1 MHRDMKPEEIDALL
15 YSQTFGN
22 LACQQDGK
30 PYIIP
35 LAFFYDLGTI
45 YGQTMEGK
53 KTEILRHH
61 PQVCF
66 HVQELQPDGWRSVL
80 CWGMF
85 EELDLSVP
93 LAPPMITALQGLAT
107 RLGVVQQSVG
117 VKVLF
122 DAQEGMSA
130 ITGPKGTVFRIRVT
144 EKTGRAFHAD

>member
-15 YSQTFGN
+15 TSQTFGS

-35 LAFFYDLGTI
+35 LAYFYDFNAI

-53 KTEILRHH
+53 KTEILRRN

-66 HVQELQPDGWRSVL
+66 HVQELQPDGWRSAL
-80 CWGMF
+80 CWGVF
-85 EELDLSVP
+85 EEVDLSAP
-93 LAPPMITALQGLAT
+93 LTPAMLTALQGLAV

-122 DAQEGMSA
+122 DASGASSA
-130 ITGPKGTVFRIRVT
+130 AGPKGTVFRIRVT
-144 EKTGRAFHAD
+144 EKTGRAFHSD